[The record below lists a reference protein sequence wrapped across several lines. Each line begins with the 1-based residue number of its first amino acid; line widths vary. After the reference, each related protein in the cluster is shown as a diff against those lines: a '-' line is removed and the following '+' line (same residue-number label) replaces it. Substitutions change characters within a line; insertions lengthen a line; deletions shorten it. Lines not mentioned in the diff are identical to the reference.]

1 MAGDFLGTY
10 QKLGPNK
17 TCHLKLMEQ
26 IIQAQVIANKGKKE
40 VKVYILL
47 FKCSV
52 SRSIHLE
59 TLTNQTGKNSLKH
72 WRE

>member
-1 MAGDFLGTY
+1 
-10 QKLGPNK
+10 
-17 TCHLKLMEQ
+17 MEQ

>member
-1 MAGDFLGTY
+1 MLAGDFLGTY

-26 IIQAQVIANKGKKE
+26 IIQAQVIVNKGKEE

-52 SRSIHLE
+52 SRAIHLE
-59 TLTNQTGKNSLKH
+59 TLTT
-72 WRE
+72 

>member
-1 MAGDFLGTY
+1 MLAGDFLGTY

-26 IIQAQVIANKGKKE
+26 IIQAQVIVNKGKEE
-40 VKVYILL
+40 VKVYIVL

-52 SRSIHLE
+52 SRAIDLE
-59 TLTNQTGKNSLKH
+59 TLTT
-72 WRE
+72 